1 MDRPRRP
8 APAVPAI
15 PAAPLYDPRFEHDAC
30 GVGFVAET
38 GRAGREGRR
47 SARVVPL
54 ALEAL
59 ASLTH
64 RGAIAADAKTG
75 DGAGLAIPVVPAL
88 AASLAA
94 DAGVAAPDP
103 ARLAVGAVFLPAD
116 PAAGAAARRILDDAL
131 AAEGL
136 VVLAWRRVPVDP
148 TVLGPEAAAS
158 APDIRHVLVARR
170 AGMGPAAFDRALF
183 LARRTAE
190 AAGSAV
196 PGLDAFHVAS
206 LSRRTLVYKGLFVG
220 GELGR
225 FYDDLGSGAV
235 RAPYAVFHQR
245 YSTNTHPSW
254 ALAQPFRLVAHNG
267 EINTLRGNR
276 EAMRGRSA
284 RLGGG
289 ALGRRLGALAAAGRP
304 LLDPAG
310 SDSTSLDEALE
321 LLLAAGWRID
331 AAVMALLPEALDLR
345 DEAVPGLAAWQAA
358 AVARVEPWD
367 GPAALVFSDGRRV
380 GCILD
385 RNGLRPA
392 AFEVRR
398 DGLVVCGSEAGMLP
412 ADAGQV
418 VRLGRLGPGELLIVD
433 TVAGRILEDGEAKRA
448 AIAVAP
454 AGPAP
459 RQLEQVGEVVRVAD
473 VRPDADIAPDADAAR
488 RRQLLFGLDAEQLRM
503 TVKVMA
509 TGGREPT
516 WSMGDDTPLAV
527 MARRPRPV
535 AGYLRQAFAQVTNPP
550 IDPERE
556 RAVMSLEVPVGPRPR
571 LLDPARRGAPRC
583 VRLAGPLLGT
593 AGWTALL
600 ALGRRGPGDTQP
612 WRIVVLDAT
621 WPAVDGAA
629 GPARAAVDS
638 AAGETGLAAALDRL
652 VLEATRARDL
662 GADLV
667 VVSDRG
673 AGLGRAPIPSLLA
686 VGAVNAAFV
695 DSGLRDACDLIA
707 DAGDAFDVHAVA
719 MLLAAGA
726 DAVHPRHAIA
736 VARDLAGSRGNEELD
751 PGRAEANL
759 LDAIEHGLRKVLARM
774 GISTLASY
782 RGGQLFDV
790 IGLADALVDR
800 CFPAAPRT
808 VGVATL
814 DRLGAE
820 VLARHA
826 TAYPAASP
834 PAYPAALAPAMV
846 PTALAPAAHAAA
858 PAPAAAPALVDP
870 GFARFRAD
878 GELHAFAPAVV
889 KATQALAAG
898 HPTGVGPGAA
908 LAPTAAEDAIEDQLV
923 AYRAAVARDEPAM
936 VRDLLVLRRARPVPL
951 VAVEPAAEIVRR
963 FVSSAM
969 SLGALSPEAHRALA
983 IGMRRLGATSNSGE
997 GGEDP
1002 AAYEPDENGELAE
1015 SAIKQVASARFGVTA
1030 RYLARAEQLE
1040 IKMAQGSKPGEGG
1053 QLPAKKATPLIAALR
1068 RGQVGMTYISP
1079 PPHHDIYSIE
1089 DLAQLIAD
1097 LRAVNPAARIGVKLV
1112 ASAGV
1117 GTIAAGVAKAH
1128 ADYVLISGHAGGTG
1142 ASPLSS
1148 IKSVGAPW
1156 ELGLAEAH
1164 QVLVRQGLRD
1174 RVVLRTDGG
1183 LQTGRDVIVAALL
1196 GAEEFGFGT
1205 AALVAIGC
1213 DMARQCHLDTCPTGI
1228 ATQREDLRAKFTGT
1242 PEQVVAFFTALAE
1255 DVRRELAALGF
1266 RSLADAVGR
1275 TDRLAV
1281 REEAALDLDAVV
1293 GAPAWRL
1300 PSARATEIPKDHGRI
1315 AEAPLTSPL
1324 DDRLAAA
1331 LAPAMAALAR
1341 RDRPAPVV
1349 LSAALTTG
1357 ERTVGARI
1365 SGDLERARDRAGR
1378 TAPSAGD
1385 ETRPTIAVDLRA
1397 TGAAGQSLGAFATG
1411 GVRIAVTGIANDYV
1425 AKGLSGGTVVVRPP
1439 ATAGFQAEREAI
1451 AGNTCLYGATGGRL
1465 HLVGRAGMRFAVR
1478 NSGATAVVE
1487 GIGAHGCEYMTGGV
1501 VVVLGPTGRN
1511 FGAGMTG
1518 GRAWLY
1524 DPGGRVPLRINAAS
1538 VRATALGAGG
1548 VAEAALPADGQ
1559 PSDAQLPADGLRS
1572 GAAEREAEL
1581 RALVSTHAAE
1591 GSGLAATLLARW
1603 ETERASFWLVEPI
1616 AAG

>member
-1 MDRPRRP
+1 MDRPTRP
-8 APAVPAI
+8 VAAMPAI
-15 PAAPLYDPRFEHDAC
+15 PDAPLYDPRFEHDAC

-38 GRAGREGRR
+38 AGSRRR
-47 SARVVPL
+47 SRSTRVVPL

-75 DGAGLAIPVVPAL
+75 DGAGLAIPLTPEVL
-88 AASLAA
+88 TLLAA
-94 DAGVAAPDP
+94 DAGLPAPDA

-116 PAAGAAARRILDDAL
+116 PVAGATARGILDEAL

-136 VVLAWRRVPVDP
+136 LVRGWRRVPVDP
-148 TVLGPEAAAS
+148 SVLGPEAAAS
-158 APDIRHVLVARR
+158 APDIRHVLVARP
-170 AGMGPAAFDRALF
+170 GGIGPAGFDRALL

-190 AAGSAV
+190 AAAAMTA
-196 PGLDAFHVAS
+196 GLEAFHVPS

-220 GELGR
+220 AELGR
-225 FYDDLGSGAV
+225 FYGDLGSGAV
-235 RAPYAVFHQR
+235 RVPYAVFHQR

-267 EINTLRGNR
+267 EINTVRGNR

-289 ALGRRLGALAAAGRP
+289 VLGRRLGALARAGRP

-310 SDSTSLDEALE
+310 SDSTSLDESLE
-321 LLLAAGWRID
+321 LLIAAGWRSD
-331 AAVMALLPEALDLR
+331 AAVMALMPEALDLR
-345 DEAVPGLAAWQAA
+345 DEAVPGLAAWQASTL
-358 AVARVEPWD
+358 ARVEPWD

-380 GCILD
+380 GCLLD

-412 ADAGQV
+412 VDAREV
-418 VRLGRLGPGELLIVD
+418 VRRGRLGPGELLVVD
-433 TVAGRILEDGEAKRA
+433 TVAGRVLEDGEAKRA
-448 AIAVAP
+448 AIAAAP
-454 AGPAP
+454 AGTPPRSLEPAA
-459 RQLEQVGEVVRVAD
+459 LEMPSSEIAT
-473 VRPDADIAPDADAAR
+473 DADEAR
-488 RRQLLFGLDAEQLRM
+488 RRQILFGLDAEQHRM
-503 TVKVMA
+503 TVKAMA

-527 MARRPRPV
+527 MARRPRAV
-535 AGYLRQAFAQVTNPP
+535 SGYLRQAFAQVTNPP

-556 RAVMSLEVPVGPRPR
+556 RAVMSLSVPVGPWPR
-571 LLDPARRGAPRC
+571 LLDRAGAGAARC
-583 VRLAGPLLGT
+583 VRLGNPVLGT
-593 AGWTALL
+593 AGWDALRS
-600 ALGRRGPGDTQP
+600 LGDRGPGGTEP
-612 WRIVVLDAT
+612 WRIVTLDAT
-621 WPAVDGAA
+621 WPIGVGGTEPTAL
-629 GPARAAVDS
+629 
-638 AAGETGLAAALDRL
+638 EAALDRL
-652 VLEATRARDL
+652 VDQATRARER
-662 GADLV
+662 GADLL
-667 VVSDRG
+667 VVSDRA
-673 AGLGRAPIPSLLA
+673 AGLGRAPVPSLLA
-686 VGAVNAAFV
+686 VGAINAAFV
-695 DSGLRDACDLIA
+695 DAGLRDACDLAA

-719 MLLAAGA
+719 MLFAAGA
-726 DAVHPRHAIA
+726 DAVHPWQAIA
-736 VARDLAGSRGNEELD
+736 VARAIAGSRGNEELV
-751 PGRAEANL
+751 PERAEANL
-759 LDAIEHGLRKVLARM
+759 LDALEHGMRKVLARM

-782 RGGQLFDV
+782 RGGQLFEV
-790 IGLADALVDR
+790 VGLADAVGER

-808 VGVATL
+808 AGLATL
-814 DRLGAE
+814 ERLGAE
-820 VLARHA
+820 AVARHA
-826 TAYPAASP
+826 TAYGE
-834 PAYPAALAPAMV
+834 
-846 PTALAPAAHAAA
+846 A
-858 PAPAAAPALVDP
+858 PAPAPALIDP

-878 GELHAFAPAVV
+878 GEMHAFAPAIV
-889 KATQALAAG
+889 KATQVLAAG
-898 HPTGVGPGAA
+898 HPAGVGPGAA
-908 LAPTAAEDAIEDQLV
+908 LAPAIADEAVDEQLA
-923 AYRAAVARDEPAM
+923 AYRAALGRDEPAM
-936 VRDLLVLRRARPVPL
+936 VRDLLALRPARPVAL
-951 VAVEPAAEIVRR
+951 VDVEPAAEIVRR

-983 IGMRRLGATSNSGE
+983 IGMRRLGGTSNSGE

-1002 AAYEPDENGELAE
+1002 ASYEPDENGELAE
-1015 SAIKQVASARFGVTA
+1015 SAIKQVASARFGVTTQ
-1030 RYLARAEQLE
+1030 YLARAEQLE

-1112 ASAGV
+1112 ATAGV

-1128 ADYVLISGHAGGTG
+1128 ADYVLVSGHAGGTG

-1183 LQTGRDVIVAALL
+1183 LQTGRDVVIAALL
-1196 GAEEFGFGT
+1196 GAEEYGFGT

-1228 ATQREDLRAKFTGT
+1228 ATQREDLRAKFAGT

-1266 RSLADAVGR
+1266 RSLAEAVGR

-1281 REEAALDLDAVV
+1281 RQGAALDLEALV
-1293 GAPAWRL
+1293 GAPPWRL
-1300 PSARATEIPKDHGRI
+1300 PAARAAAAPKEVGRL
-1315 AEAPLTSPL
+1315 AEAPASSSL
-1324 DDRLAAA
+1324 DERLAVM
-1331 LAPAMAALAR
+1331 LAPAMDGLAR
-1341 RDRPAPVV
+1341 RDLPAPIV

-1378 TAPSAGD
+1378 PTRTEGSGPVAGTPATHVAAD
-1385 ETRPTIAVDLRA
+1385 CRTLVDLRA
-1397 TGAAGQSLGAFATG
+1397 IGAAGQSLGAFVTDG
-1411 GVRIAVTGIANDYV
+1411 LRIVVEGVANDYV
-1425 AKGLSGGTVVVRPP
+1425 AKGMSGGTVIIRPP
-1439 ATAGFQAEREAI
+1439 AAAGFRAEDEAI
-1451 AGNTCLYGATGGRL
+1451 AGNTCLYGATGGTL
-1465 HLVGRAGMRFAVR
+1465 HVVGRAGMRFAVR

-1487 GIGAHGCEYMTGGV
+1487 GIGAHGCEYMTGGT

-1524 DPGGRVPLRINAAS
+1524 DLDGRVPLRLNAAS
-1538 VRATALGAGG
+1538 VRVTALAALAEGG
-1548 VAEAALPADGQ
+1548 VARPDAAA
-1559 PSDAQLPADGLRS
+1559 
-1572 GAAEREAEL
+1572 REVEL
-1581 RALVSTHAAE
+1581 RDLVAAHAAA
-1591 GSGLAATLLARW
+1591 GSGLAAKLVAGW
-1603 ETERASFWLVEPI
+1603 ETERAAFWLVEPTV
-1616 AAG
+1616 AH

>member
-1 MDRPRRP
+1 MDRPSRP
-8 APAVPAI
+8 VRALPAI
-15 PAAPLYDPRFEHDAC
+15 PFAPLYDPRFEHDAC

-38 GRAGREGRR
+38 GRSRHR
-47 SARVVPL
+47 STRVVPL

-64 RGAIAADAKTG
+64 RGAIAADARTG
-75 DGAGLAIPVVPAL
+75 DGAGLAIPLTPGVL
-88 AASLAA
+88 AFLAA
-94 DAGVAAPDP
+94 DAGLAVHDTEHDTV
-103 ARLAVGAVFLPAD
+103 RLAVGAVFLPAD

-136 VVLAWRRVPVDP
+136 VVRGWRRVPIDP
-148 TVLGPEAAAS
+148 SVLGPEAAAS
-158 APDIRHVLVARR
+158 APDIRHVLVSRP
-170 AGMGPAAFDRALF
+170 AGMGPAGFDRALL

-190 AAGSAV
+190 AAGAANA
-196 PGLDAFHVAS
+196 GLEGFHVAS

-225 FYDDLGSGAV
+225 FYRDLGSGAV
-235 RAPYAVFHQR
+235 RVPYAVFHQR

-267 EINTLRGNR
+267 EINTVRGNR

-289 ALGRRLGALAAAGRP
+289 ALGRRLGALAQAGRP

-310 SDSTSLDEALE
+310 SDSTSLDESLE
-321 LLLAAGWRID
+321 LLIAAGWPSD

-345 DEAVPGLAAWQAA
+345 DETVPGLAAWQASTL
-358 AVARVEPWD
+358 ARVEPWD

-380 GCILD
+380 GCVLD

-412 ADAGQV
+412 IDAREV
-418 VRLGRLGPGELLIVD
+418 VRRGRLGPGELLVVD
-433 TVAGRILEDGEAKRA
+433 TVSGRVLEDGVAKRA
-448 AIAVAP
+448 AIASAP
-454 AGPAP
+454 AGPPP
-459 RQLEQVGEVVRVAD
+459 RLLEPVMRTTPSGDALA
-473 VRPDADIAPDADAAR
+473 DADEAR
-488 RRQLLFGLDAEQLRM
+488 RRQILFGLDAEQLRM
-503 TVKVMA
+503 TVKAMT

-527 MARRPRPV
+527 MARRPRGV
-535 AGYLRQAFAQVTNPP
+535 SGYLRQAFAQVTNPP

-556 RAVMSLEVPVGPRPR
+556 RAVMSLGVPVGPRPR
-571 LLDPARRGAPRC
+571 LLDGAGNGAPRC
-583 VRLAGPLLGT
+583 VRLANPVLGT
-593 AGWTALL
+593 AGRDALL
-600 ALGRRGPGDTQP
+600 SLGDRGPGGTEP
-612 WRIVVLDAT
+612 WRIVTLDAT
-621 WPAVDGAA
+621 WPIGVGAA
-629 GPARAAVDS
+629 DPTAL
-638 AAGETGLAAALDRL
+638 EAALDRL
-652 VLEATRARDL
+652 VDQATRARER
-662 GADLV
+662 GADLL
-667 VVSDRG
+667 VVSDRA
-673 AGLGRAPIPSLLA
+673 AGSGRAPVPSLLA
-686 VGAVNAAFV
+686 VGAINAAFV
-695 DSGLRDACDLIA
+695 DAGLRDACDIAA

-719 MLLAAGA
+719 MLFAAGA
-726 DAVHPRHAIA
+726 DAVHPWLAIA
-736 VARDLAGSRGNEELD
+736 VARAIAGSRGNEELV
-751 PGRAEANL
+751 PEQAEANL
-759 LDAIEHGLRKVLARM
+759 LDALEHGMRKVLARM

-782 RGGQLFDV
+782 RGGQLFEV
-790 IGLADALVDR
+790 VGLADAVGER

-808 VGVATL
+808 AGLATL
-814 DRLGAE
+814 ERLGAE
-820 VLARHA
+820 AVARHA
-826 TAYPAASP
+826 TAYGE
-834 PAYPAALAPAMV
+834 
-846 PTALAPAAHAAA
+846 A
-858 PAPAAAPALVDP
+858 PAPAPALIDP

-878 GELHAFAPAVV
+878 GEMHAFAPAIV
-889 KATQALAAG
+889 KATQVLAAG
-898 HPTGVGPGAA
+898 HPAGVGPGAA
-908 LAPTAAEDAIEDQLV
+908 LAPAIADEAVDEQLA
-923 AYRAAVARDEPAM
+923 AYRAAVGRDEPAM
-936 VRDLLVLRRARPVPL
+936 VRDLLALRPARPVPL
-951 VAVEPAAEIVRR
+951 ADVEPAAEIVRR

-1002 AAYEPDENGELAE
+1002 ASYEPDENGELAE
-1015 SAIKQVASARFGVTA
+1015 SAIKQVASARFGVTTQ
-1030 RYLARAEQLE
+1030 YLARAEQLE

-1112 ASAGV
+1112 ATAGV

-1128 ADYVLISGHAGGTG
+1128 ADYVLVSGHAGGTG

-1183 LQTGRDVIVAALL
+1183 LQTGRDVVVAALL
-1196 GAEEFGFGT
+1196 GAEEYGFGT

-1228 ATQREDLRAKFTGT
+1228 ATQREDLRAKFEGT

-1266 RSLADAVGR
+1266 GSLGEAVGR

-1281 REEAALDLDAVV
+1281 REGAALDLEALV

-1300 PSARATEIPKDHGRI
+1300 PAARAAAAPKAVGRL
-1315 AEAPLTSPL
+1315 ADAPASSPL
-1324 DDRLAAA
+1324 DERLAGM
-1331 LAPAMAALAR
+1331 LAPAMDALAG
-1341 RDRPAPVV
+1341 RDLPAPIV

-1378 TAPSAGD
+1378 PTRKDGGGSVAGTPYTPVAAAD
-1385 ETRPTIAVDLRA
+1385 HRTLVDLRA
-1397 TGAAGQSLGAFATG
+1397 TGAAGQSLGAFVTDG
-1411 GVRIAVTGIANDYV
+1411 LRIVVEGVANDYV
-1425 AKGLSGGTVVVRPP
+1425 AKGMSGGTVIIRPP
-1439 ATAGFQAEREAI
+1439 ASAGFRAEDEAI
-1451 AGNTCLYGATGGRL
+1451 AGNTCLYGATGGTL

-1487 GIGAHGCEYMTGGV
+1487 GIGAHGCEYMTGGI

-1518 GRAWLY
+1518 GRAYLY
-1524 DPGGRVPLRINAAS
+1524 DPDGRLPLRLNEAS
-1538 VRATALGAGG
+1538 VRATAL
-1548 VAEAALPADGQ
+1548 VALAEGDVARPDAAA
-1559 PSDAQLPADGLRS
+1559 
-1572 GAAEREAEL
+1572 REAEL
-1581 RALVSTHAAE
+1581 RELVAAHAAE
-1591 GSGLAATLLARW
+1591 GSGLAAKLVAGW
-1603 ETERASFWLVEPI
+1603 ETERAAFWLVEPVP
-1616 AAG
+1616 APG